1 MALKKHAH
9 HGGSWKVAYAD
20 FVTAMMALFLVL
32 WLTSQDQAVK
42 DAVAKSFR
50 HKFSAMTAGSMGLM
64 PTKKALATRQNGG
77 NFDSPAA
84 MELDVLRR
92 IAQDIIRTIQSNP
105 DDKMTDAPMKV
116 DIVPDGLRLSLFDR
130 NQKPLFE
137 PDSSNLT
144 PYGDFVFS
152 TLAWHLGRF
161 TNDFGVELEGHTE
174 GGNTPR
180 KDGVDNWDLSTL
192 RANEARRKLVRHDVP
207 PEQIRMVAGFGDT
220 EPLPGMRKED
230 ERNRRVTVLL
240 RMRNEKQK

>member
-1 MALKKHAH
+1 MALKKHPH

-50 HKFSAMTAGSMGLM
+50 HKFSAMTQGSMGLM
-64 PTKKALATRQNGG
+64 PSKKAVAARQNGG
-77 NFDSPAA
+77 NWDSPSA

-105 DDKMTDAPMKV
+105 DDKLADTPMKV
-116 DIVPDGLRLSLFDR
+116 DVVPDGLRLSLFDR

-137 PDSSNLT
+137 ADSPRLT
-144 PYGDFVFS
+144 PYGDWVFS
-152 TLAWHLGRF
+152 TLAWHLRRF

-174 GGNTPR
+174 SGAVPR
-180 KDGVDNWDLSTL
+180 KDGVDNWDLSTQ
-192 RANEARRKLVRHDVP
+192 RANEARRKLVLHDVAP
-207 PEQIRMVAGFGDT
+207 DQIRIVAGFGDT
-220 EPLPGMRKED
+220 EPLPGMRRED

-240 RMRNEKQK
+240 RMRNEKPK